1 LNSELRA
8 ASGGRDVAW
17 IAVLI
22 IVAALA
28 LAQSWNRWLDPI
40 IDTGRDLYIPDQL
53 THGAKLYRD
62 MRYQYPPLA
71 PYLLAAITS
80 VLGHSLLSYTIIGIG
95 QSLIIGA
102 GLWLTLRRAAGELA
116 AFVATL
122 FFIALSFTGASTWGA
137 NFVFPYAYGA
147 TLGMMFLVAALTA
160 FVFERDLLAI
170 AALVAASWCKVEYAA
185 GAMLIVVVL
194 LLARRL
200 RVRAAVM
207 FFAAMA
213 LTFAVAAVFFR
224 DSHWIRENVFAAT
237 LTRGAIAHRF
247 FSIVSGTAEWPKHLA
262 LAILGALAIALV
274 SYAFRMSIV
283 VAGVA
288 VVASLFLTLNDAFFR
303 GWGLLQIIAL
313 VAGVRRRSSPLI
325 FFAVFSIASTLRVPL
340 NVTPAW
346 YGSVLVVP
354 LYALI
359 AYVLF
364 AELPL
369 HGVRSA
375 LWLPLLAAFCVRDLV
390 LQHQRYALKAFPIES
405 ARGVFLDA
413 NRDRAK
419 VLNELIRTVRAG
431 TLAVM
436 PEGITLNYLTKTT
449 TSLTFQ
455 TFTPPETADPG
466 IESAVI
472 GELERRPPDRVAIV
486 SRDVQEYGYYAFGLD
501 YDRRLA
507 AYLFAHYEV
516 ERRWSTPRFD
526 AVLLARRK

>member
-1 LNSELRA
+1 LNSERPA
-8 ASGGRDVAW
+8 ANGGRDVAW

-22 IVAALA
+22 IVAAIA
-28 LAQSWNRWLDPI
+28 LTQSWNRWLDPI
-40 IDTGRDLYIPDQL
+40 IDTGRDLYIPEQL
-53 THGAKLYRD
+53 THGTKLYRD
-62 MRYQYPPLA
+62 IRYQYPPLA

-80 VLGHSLLSYTIIGIG
+80 VIGHSLLSYTMIGIG

-102 GLWLTLRRAAGELA
+102 GLWLALKRAASQLA

-122 FFIALSFTGASTWGA
+122 FFVALSFTGASTWGA

-147 TLGMMFLVAALTA
+147 TLGMMFLVAALAA
-160 FVFERDLLAI
+160 FVFQRDLLAI
-170 AALVAASWCKVEYAA
+170 AALIAASWCKVEYAA
-185 GAMLIVVVL
+185 GAVLIIVVL

-200 RVRAAVM
+200 RFRAAVI
-207 FFAAMA
+207 FLVAMA
-213 LTFAVAAVFFR
+213 STFALAAVFFR
-224 DSHWIRENVFAAT
+224 DTRWLGENVFAAT

-247 FSIVSGTAEWPKHLA
+247 FTIVSGTAEWPKNLA
-262 LAILGALAIALV
+262 LAVLGALAIALV
-274 SYAFRMSIV
+274 SYAFRMSILIAV
-283 VAGVA
+283 VAA
-288 VVASLFLTLNDAFFR
+288 VASLFLTADDTFFR
-303 GWGLLQIIAL
+303 GWGLLQVVAL

-325 FFAVFSIASTLRVPL
+325 FFAIFSIASTLRVPL

-346 YGSVLVVP
+346 YGCVLVVP

-364 AELPL
+364 VELPRL
-369 HGVRSA
+369 GVRSA
-375 LWLPLLAAFCVRDLV
+375 LWLPLIAAFCVRDLV

-405 ARGVFLDA
+405 VRGVFLDA
-413 NRDRAK
+413 NPDRAK
-419 VLNELIRTVRAG
+419 LLNEFIRTVRNG

-436 PEGITLNYLTKTT
+436 PEGITLNYLTRTT
-449 TSLTFQ
+449 TPLSFQ
-455 TFTPPETADPG
+455 TFTPPETADPA

-472 GELERRPPDRVAIV
+472 EELGRRPPDRVALV
-486 SRDVQEYGYYAFGLD
+486 SRDVREYGYQAFGQD

-507 AYLFAHYEV
+507 GYLFSHYQV